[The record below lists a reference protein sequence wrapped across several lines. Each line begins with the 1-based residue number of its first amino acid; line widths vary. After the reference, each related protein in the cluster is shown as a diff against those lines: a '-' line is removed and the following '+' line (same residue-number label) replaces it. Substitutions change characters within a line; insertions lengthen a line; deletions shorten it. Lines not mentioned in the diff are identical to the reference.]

1 MPLLPTLPVLGFLR
15 SGLHGQA
22 TRHPRQFALHTAGD
36 VVGGDG
42 ISDVFGVLRIAGG
55 EPIRHF
61 DVELFQG
68 DAVTALPLG
77 FEVQGQII
85 KSLVWLI

>member
-1 MPLLPTLPVLGFLR
+1 MPLLPTLPMLGFLR
-15 SGLHGQA
+15 ARLHGKPFI
-22 TRHPRQFALHTAGD
+22 HPRQFALHTAGD

-55 EPIRHF
+55 EPIRYL

-68 DAVTALPLG
+68 DAVAALPLG
-77 FEVQGQII
+77 FEV
-85 KSLVWLI
+85 SS